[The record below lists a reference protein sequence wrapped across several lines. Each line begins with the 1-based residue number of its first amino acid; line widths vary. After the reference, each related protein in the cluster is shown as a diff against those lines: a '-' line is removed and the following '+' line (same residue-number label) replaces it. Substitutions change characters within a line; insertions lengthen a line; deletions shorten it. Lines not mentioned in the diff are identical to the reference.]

1 MALASALRTV
11 TFSHDGRLLGGHGP
25 CIVPRQTLAD
35 GGARRRRPTA
45 TTTTAATATAFVKA
59 RSPAT
64 AASASV
70 RVSVRP
76 SVDAVDVTQVW
87 SALADAR
94 ASPTSGHSDRR
105 LVLNLVGSE
114 IQWERERERERDG
127 RSSVFLLP
135 IASCPCAIAV
145 ATAKKST
152 RIPKKNIKWSTSRPL
167 AEQVVDFDASI
178 ACYLVFFAFLP
189 VKTTTRCWRFP

>member
-11 TFSHDGRLLGGHGP
+11 KFSHDGRLHGGHGP

-114 IQWERERERERDG
+114 IQ
-127 RSSVFLLP
+127 
-135 IASCPCAIAV
+135 
-145 ATAKKST
+145 
-152 RIPKKNIKWSTSRPL
+152 
-167 AEQVVDFDASI
+167 
-178 ACYLVFFAFLP
+178 
-189 VKTTTRCWRFP
+189 